1 MVSLQCLGLV
11 MEDEPSELSCTL
23 IDLYVH
29 VNLKGMIHMHMQ
41 YISVPPRKFLYN
53 YIIKY

>member
-11 MEDEPSELSCTL
+11 MEDEPFELSCTL

-29 VNLKGMIHMHMQ
+29 VNLKGMIHVYMQ
-41 YISVPPRKFLYN
+41 YTSVPPTKFPYN
-53 YIIKY
+53 YIIKH